1 MPGRTQAR
9 LADSEVG
16 VKARGGMGDTEM
28 RGSAWSLFANRDF
41 TLLLAARFCSM
52 SAQQILSVAVSWQVY
67 VLTGRAL
74 DLGLIGL
81 VQFLPAFLLMPLT
94 GEVADRVDRRRVISI
109 CSAVGAA
116 AAAVLFAA
124 VAAESHSLWLYYGA
138 MLVFAT
144 SRSFAFTAQ
153 QALTPM
159 LVARDD
165 LGRAI
170 AWASS
175 VNNIAMIGAP
185 ALGGLLLSVRDSAGY
200 LVALVLLAIATVAAL
215 SIRTRTGPA
224 ERRAVSFSEV
234 FAGVR
239 FVAERPAILGA
250 ISIDL
255 FAVLMGDVTALLP
268 IYAKD
273 ILGVGAPGL
282 GLLRSAPSLG
292 AVMAALA
299 LAQWPLGRLSGR
311 IMLASLVGYG
321 ALTVLFALSHVF
333 FLSCAALVA
342 LGSADMMSVFVRTTL
357 VQTATPDRMRG
368 RVSAVNAVFINS
380 SNQLGQLESGVAA
393 ACFGPVSA
401 AVIGGVGAILVALIW
416 QRVFPVLA
424 RIDLSPAGLKQ
435 LADAADA
442 SPPR

>member
-1 MPGRTQAR
+1 M
-9 LADSEVG
+9 S
-16 VKARGGMGDTEM
+16 DTTT

-52 SAQQILSVAVSWQVY
+52 SAQQILSVAVSWQIY

-74 DLGLIGL
+74 DLGWIGL
-81 VQFLPAFLLMPLT
+81 VQFVPAFLLLPLT
-94 GEVADRVDRRRVISI
+94 GEVADRVDRRRVIAI
-109 CSAVGAA
+109 CSAIGAA
-116 AAAVLFAA
+116 AATALFGA
-124 VAAESHSLWLYYGA
+124 VALGGHALWLYYGA

-170 AWASS
+170 AWGSS

-200 LVALVLLAIATVAAL
+200 LVALVLLAIATL
-215 SIRTRTGPA
+215 TSLLIRTRTRPT
-224 ERRAVSFSEV
+224 ERRGVNFAEV

-273 ILGVGAPGL
+273 ILGVGALGL

-292 AVMAALA
+292 AVIAALA
-299 LAQWPLGRLSGR
+299 LAQWPLGRRSGQV
-311 IMLASLVGYG
+311 MLGSLLGYG

-333 FLSCAALVA
+333 VLSFIILVV
-342 LGSADMMSVFVRTTL
+342 LGTADMLSVFVRTTL

-401 AVIGGVGAILVALIW
+401 AVIGGVGAVLVALIW
-416 QRVFPVLA
+416 RRLFPVLTL
-424 RIDLSPAGLKQ
+424 IDLSPAGLRQ
-435 LADAADA
+435 LAEAGANG
-442 SPPR
+442 P

>member
-1 MPGRTQAR
+1 MSGT
-9 LADSEVG
+9 
-16 VKARGGMGDTEM
+16 TT
-28 RGSAWSLFANRDF
+28 RGSALSLLANRDF
-41 TLLLAARFCSM
+41 TMLLVARFCSM
-52 SAQQILSVAVSWQVY
+52 SAQQILSVAVSWQIY
-67 VLTGRAL
+67 VLTGHAL

-81 VQFLPAFLLMPLT
+81 VQFLPAFLLLPVT
-94 GEVADRVDRRRVISI
+94 GEVADRVDRRRVIST
-109 CSAVGAA
+109 CSAIGAV

-124 VAAESHSLWLYYGA
+124 VAAGDRTLWLYYGA

-153 QALTPM
+153 QALTPI

-170 AWASS
+170 ALGSS

-200 LVALVLLAIATVAAL
+200 LVALVLLAVATMTSLA
-215 SIRTRTGPA
+215 IRARNRPA
-224 ERRAVSFSEV
+224 EQRAVSFAEV

-239 FVAERPAILGA
+239 FVVERPAILGA

-268 IYAKD
+268 VYAKD
-273 ILGVGAPGL
+273 ILGVGALGL
-282 GLLRSAPSLG
+282 GFLRSAPSIG
-292 AVMAALA
+292 AVLAALA
-299 LAQWPLGRLSGR
+299 LAQWPLGRGSGR
-311 IMLASLVGYG
+311 VMLASLVGYG
-321 ALTVLFALSHVF
+321 ALTVVFALSHVF
-333 FLSCAALVA
+333 VVSFVA
-342 LGSADMMSVFVRTTL
+342 LTALGTADMMSVFVRSTL

-393 ACFGPVSA
+393 ACFGTVTA
-401 AVIGGVGAILVALIW
+401 AVIGGVGAILVAVVWRRL
-416 QRVFPVLA
+416 FPVLA
-424 RIDLSPAGLKQ
+424 AIDLSPAGLRQ
-435 LADAADA
+435 LAESANQTG
-442 SPPR
+442 SP